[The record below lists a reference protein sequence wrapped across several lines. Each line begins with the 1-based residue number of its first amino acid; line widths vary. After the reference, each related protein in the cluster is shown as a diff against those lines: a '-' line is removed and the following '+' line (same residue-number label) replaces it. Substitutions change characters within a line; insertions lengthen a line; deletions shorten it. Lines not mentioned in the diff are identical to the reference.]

1 MPAPCCPRPQAMPP
15 ARRPEPGRASRAREW
30 QFQNGELDDRGYR
43 RTELAA
49 IACAVLCQAHEDRMS
64 RKTKPA
70 FVGEVSPR
78 RPPVRVRTRRITANV
93 AMPCLAA
100 FALLGGLARGTEK
113 GGRRGTQGNGG

>member
-1 MPAPCCPRPQAMPP
+1 MPAPGYPRPQAMP
-15 ARRPEPGRASRAREW
+15 ASRWPKPGCPSRAKEW
-30 QFQNGELDDRGYR
+30 KLQNGELDDRGYR

-64 RKTKPA
+64 RKTKSA

-93 AMPCLAA
+93 AKLHGAHGEGKYRSGRLKN
-100 FALLGGLARGTEK
+100 ALGT
-113 GGRRGTQGNGG
+113 GSRD